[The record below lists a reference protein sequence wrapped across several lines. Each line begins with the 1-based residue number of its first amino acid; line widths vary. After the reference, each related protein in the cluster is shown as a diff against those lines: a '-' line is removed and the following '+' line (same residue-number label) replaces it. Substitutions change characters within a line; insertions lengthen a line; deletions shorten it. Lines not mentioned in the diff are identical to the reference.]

1 MNARWMILSVVL
13 AVSTLTG
20 STNNYYNESADKG
33 YMDCCKFS
41 NTLHY
46 FDVFSLAHNMQATS
60 HDFGEIT
67 NVTSNTFGKTVK
79 PGQNYIIRGIIK
91 LKKELKW
98 GTLHQTMTHQFKNI
112 INLAIEDAKYN
123 LCDIISSLTA
133 TGESGVYCPLKP
145 GIYHGLY
152 NSTIPSPLILWPG
165 KYCLKVIAYDESS
178 NEIFCGMTVFNIE
191 K

>member
-33 YMDCCKFS
+33 YMDCS
-41 NTLHY
+41 
-46 FDVFSLAHNMQATS
+46 TS

>member
-1 MNARWMILSVVL
+1 
-13 AVSTLTG
+13 
-20 STNNYYNESADKG
+20 
-33 YMDCCKFS
+33 
-41 NTLHY
+41 
-46 FDVFSLAHNMQATS
+46 MQATS

-133 TGESGVYCPLKP
+133 TEKKLQWGILHIIITHQFKNYLNLTFVDAKYNLCDMIVSLTNEYCPLKL
-145 GIYHGLY
+145 GIYHGKFED
-152 NSTIPSPLILWPG
+152 TIPSLDWPG
-165 KYCLKVIAYDESS
+165 KFHFKAIAYNENSDE
-178 NEIFCGMTVFNIE
+178 IYCGMIEVDIE

>member
-1 MNARWMILSVVL
+1 
-13 AVSTLTG
+13 
-20 STNNYYNESADKG
+20 
-33 YMDCCKFS
+33 MDCS
-41 NTLHY
+41 
-46 FDVFSLAHNMQATS
+46 TS

-152 NSTIPSPLILWPG
+152 NSTIPSLLLLWPVSNNTLFKIIILIHRASIALKSLLMMRITMKYFVQWQNLIL
-165 KYCLKVIAYDESS
+165 KNNKS
-178 NEIFCGMTVFNIE
+178 
-191 K
+191 